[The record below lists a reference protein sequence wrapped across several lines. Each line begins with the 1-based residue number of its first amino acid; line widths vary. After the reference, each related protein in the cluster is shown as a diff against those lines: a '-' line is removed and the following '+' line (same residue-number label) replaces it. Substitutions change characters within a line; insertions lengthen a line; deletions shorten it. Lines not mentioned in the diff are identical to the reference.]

1 MRDVRIGDT
10 VEDTVFHIN
19 SGCTNIISIFKGV
32 RLPVRARHRS
42 DVKCNFF
49 RVPPPAVKSG
59 EFPGRLG
66 PEARQAQSK
75 QPQGVRLLP
84 PRQQLKDKTSRKMK
98 STKSTTF
105 KEESLGVPV
114 QLLCNGVKVK
124 LHYVSAAKT
133 MNDGAI
139 DNLEVFDVNS
149 WPGDLG
155 AENMRSGVVE

>member
-1 MRDVRIGDT
+1 
-10 VEDTVFHIN
+10 
-19 SGCTNIISIFKGV
+19 
-32 RLPVRARHRS
+32 
-42 DVKCNFF
+42 
-49 RVPPPAVKSG
+49 
-59 EFPGRLG
+59 
-66 PEARQAQSK
+66 
-75 QPQGVRLLP
+75 
-84 PRQQLKDKTSRKMK
+84 MK

-124 LHYVSAAKT
+124 LHYVSAVKT

-139 DNLEVFDVNS
+139 DNLEVLDVNS